1 MKSLTSEEQLTWLAG
16 KSQFFIG
23 KNTFFKGPFCSAMLV
38 CQGVVFFWGG
48 VDVSNMIK
56 LTCILEVSLFF
67 DT

>member
-1 MKSLTSEEQLTWLAG
+1 MVGW

-23 KNTFFKGPFCSAMLV
+23 KNTFFKGPFCSVMLV
-38 CQGVVFFWGG
+38 CQGVVVCFLGG
-48 VDVSNMIK
+48 VDVSKMIK